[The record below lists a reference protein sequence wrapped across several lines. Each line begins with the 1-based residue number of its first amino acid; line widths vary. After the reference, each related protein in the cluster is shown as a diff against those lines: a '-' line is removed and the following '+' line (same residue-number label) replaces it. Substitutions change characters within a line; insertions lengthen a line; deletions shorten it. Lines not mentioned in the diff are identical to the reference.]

1 MLCDNHM
8 AIGLKPLN
16 ADRQILNVM
25 NLFKKNQKA
34 VDNGT
39 ECIIRSEAYDGNSNE
54 RIFYLYPIGYRDRYF
69 VCRICD
75 FEVI

>member
-1 MLCDNHM
+1 M

-16 ADRQILNVM
+16 ADRQILDVM

-34 VDNGT
+34 IHNGT
-39 ECIIRSEAYDGNSNE
+39 ECVIRNEAFDSSSNC

-69 VCRICD
+69 VCRLGD
-75 FEVI
+75 FDIV

>member
-1 MLCDNHM
+1 
-8 AIGLKPLN
+8 
-16 ADRQILNVM
+16 M

-34 VDNGT
+34 MHNET
-39 ECIIRSEAYDGNSNE
+39 ECIIRSEAFDSNSNE

-69 VCRICD
+69 VCHLGD